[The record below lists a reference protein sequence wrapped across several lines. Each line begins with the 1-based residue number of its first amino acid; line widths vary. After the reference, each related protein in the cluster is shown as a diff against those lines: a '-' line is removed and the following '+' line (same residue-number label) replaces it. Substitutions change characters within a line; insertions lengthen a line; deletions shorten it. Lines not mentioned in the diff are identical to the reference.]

1 MSQYNKTKGSQ
12 FETDVMKWLRKTGAI
27 AERLTKAG
35 AKDEGDIVTVI
46 AGETYILELKNRAT
60 LALPQFWREA
70 QVEALNYAKARG
82 IGEVPLSYVIVKRRN
97 ASIDQAWVIQDLS
110 QWLKEKQMP
119 VPEGQI
125 TTSEILQAVAEPA
138 TGEYIFDEEVVPLD
152 EAIAEA
158 DAEEAV
164 EEYVAEKPAPK
175 KRATKI

>member
-12 FETDVMKWLRKTGAI
+12 FETDVMKWLRKMGAI

-60 LALPQFWREA
+60 LSLPQFWREA

-82 IGEVPLSYVIVKRRN
+82 LGEVPPSYVIAKRRN
-97 ASIDQAWVIQDLS
+97 ASIDQAWVIQDLT

-119 VPEGQI
+119 VPEGEL
-125 TTSEILQAVAEPA
+125 TTSEILS
-138 TGEYIFDEEVVPLD
+138 TDEVV
-152 EAIAEA
+152 
-158 DAEEAV
+158 EELET
-164 EEYVAEKPAPK
+164 EE
-175 KRATKI
+175 

>member
-12 FETDVMKWLRKTGAI
+12 FETDVMKWLRRAGVI

-60 LALPQFWREA
+60 LSLPEFWREA

-97 ASIDQAWVIQDLS
+97 ASIDQAWVIQDLA
-110 QWLKEKQMP
+110 QWTKEKKMP
-119 VPEGQI
+119 VPGGEI
-125 TTSEILQAVAEPA
+125 TTSEILVP
-138 TGEYIFDEEVVPLD
+138 EVVP
-152 EAIAEA
+152 
-158 DAEEAV
+158 V
-164 EEYVAEKPAPK
+164 EEVKEEKDDLPELS
-175 KRATKI
+175 

>member
-12 FETDVMKWLRKTGAI
+12 FETDVMKWLRKMGAI

-60 LALPQFWREA
+60 LSLPQFWREA

-97 ASIDQAWVIQDLS
+97 ASIDQAWVIQDLA
-110 QWLKEKQMP
+110 QWIKEKQMP
-119 VPEGQI
+119 VPEGEI
-125 TTSEILQAVAEPA
+125 TTSEILDTDELAL
-138 TGEYIFDEEVVPLD
+138 DEEED
-152 EAIAEA
+152 QA
-158 DAEEAV
+158 
-164 EEYVAEKPAPK
+164 
-175 KRATKI
+175 